1 MPGISSFSPGFSI
14 PAVSAHEP
22 SSQISMGFLPTLK
35 RWMFNI
41 SVWNVAQFRRTFTL
55 IFENTWEKRWTTIG
69 KIYKMKI
76 SERKAKWSCHV
87 KPLHYWAM
95 WDAHQ
100 LQNLECTFKS
110 KIWKPET
117 ENNFF
122 FPVQFSYLW
131 DMNDTLHV
139 SYKISLLLKCQ
150 VVENQKNILV

>member
-1 MPGISSFSPGFSI
+1 
-14 PAVSAHEP
+14 
-22 SSQISMGFLPTLK
+22 MGFPLFLQVFPFLLWVHMNQALK
-35 RWMFNI
+35 SLWDFCPHLRDECSI
-41 SVWNVAQFRRTFTL
+41 YLCEIAQFRRTFTL

-69 KIYKMKI
+69 KINKMKI